1 MGWRLKKDV
10 GWREEWILRQEKQ
23 ECVFRLVEKA
33 QWTGDIVMQDRW
45 CKVRERTGGAWF
57 RQSAHRKQRAPSN
70 WVSWRGLG
78 KGTVY
83 KYVGRMQGDDRKST
97 VPRAWGGEGGSS
109 FRNLDR
115 KACGEGHLTGAVT
128 FSQGHRQPMATHR
141 EETDSDLTL
150 TRPPVSCLCSPVT
163 NPTGARR
170 HGALWRIHQAGLLG
184 YRAAWRRRRVD
195 RSCCLQYAK

>member
-1 MGWRLKKDV
+1 
-10 GWREEWILRQEKQ
+10 
-23 ECVFRLVEKA
+23 
-33 QWTGDIVMQDRW
+33 
-45 CKVRERTGGAWF
+45 
-57 RQSAHRKQRAPSN
+57 
-70 WVSWRGLG
+70 
-78 KGTVY
+78 
-83 KYVGRMQGDDRKST
+83 MQGDDRKST

-163 NPTGARR
+163 NPTGARG
-170 HGALWRIHQAGLLG
+170 HGALWCIHQAGLLG

-195 RSCCLQYAK
+195 LEGEGKMHSLRRTRGTALESKQVTPSIVPVGWKNADARAWFVGFTVGVRAFPSEGSCFLNEA